1 MLEWKPRLVILMV
14 IASMVAISVAM
25 NHSWALNHSW

>member
-14 IASMVAISVAM
+14 AVAMVAAM
-25 NHSWALNHSW
+25 LSESRAWANHGW